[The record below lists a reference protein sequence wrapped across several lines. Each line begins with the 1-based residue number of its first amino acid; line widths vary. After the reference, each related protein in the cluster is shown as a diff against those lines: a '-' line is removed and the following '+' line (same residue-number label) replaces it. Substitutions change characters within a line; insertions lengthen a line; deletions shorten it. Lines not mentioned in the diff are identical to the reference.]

1 MSASQGPGHG
11 GPARGYSWPPAEKGN
26 TLALKHGTWS
36 PRVYEPIAQ
45 ELVAAVI
52 DERPDLVSYRH
63 AVEAW
68 ADAEARAALLR
79 EWISKPDVG
88 MVDAEGEPRQGLLKW
103 LVAFEKRAE
112 AGRRRLGLDPRAH
125 AELARQRVEAQ
136 RSAVDLDG
144 LRERGSAL
152 VEQRAQH
159 AHEQPSDVMDGEVVS
174 DDAEDDG
181 DAEEGDGDDDGD

>member
-1 MSASQGPGHG
+1 MAERTPAKGPGQ
-11 GPARGYSWPPAEKGN
+11 GPARGYKWADATPGN
-26 TLALKHGTWS
+26 TLALKHGAHS
-36 PRVYEPIAQ
+36 PRVYEPVAR
-45 ELVAAVI
+45 ELVAAVVE
-52 DERPDLVSYRH
+52 ERPDLLPYRH

-79 EWISKPDVG
+79 DWISKPDVG
-88 MVDAEGEPRQGLLKW
+88 MIGGDGEPRDSLLKW

-144 LRERGSAL
+144 LRERGAVL
-152 VEQRAQH
+152 VEQARA
-159 AHEQPSDVMDGEVVS
+159 GEVTDAELVS
-174 DDAEDDG
+174 DDDG
-181 DAEEGDGDDDGD
+181 TDDDEGEQDGE